1 MGNIYDE
8 KFRLTGYTCISRD
21 YCRKPKQNQSRC
33 AGVTCMLQECYER
46 KSGMLIVAHIVAKE
60 RIKWRALLAEETLER
75 ILDGQFKDQ
84 PSRR

>member
-1 MGNIYDE
+1 
-8 KFRLTGYTCISRD
+8 
-21 YCRKPKQNQSRC
+21 
-33 AGVTCMLQECYER
+33 
-46 KSGMLIVAHIVAKE
+46 MLIVAHIVAKE